1 MAGLSEK
8 DLARDPFLQFEK
20 WFQEAEAAKI
30 AEPNALTLCTATREG
45 KPSARTVLLKGLDG
59 VRQVHAHAKNQRVE
73 VLFDAASLE
82 TATIADRLR
91 RAGYETRVESSPSG
105 LVG

>member
-1 MAGLSEK
+1 MLKS
-8 DLARDPFLQFEK
+8 
-20 WFQEAEAAKI
+20 I
-30 AEPNALTLCTATREG
+30 TLEVVGNQPLVCESCEQRVE
-45 KPSARTVLLKGLDG
+45 RLLKGLDG